1 MPHPKSHTG
10 CAGLFASK
18 LAPTGDL
25 RQASISRLPKSS
37 LWEQSLLAIVVGQVA
52 RMLDVS
58 ASSRA
63 SSLPQGSAAGFDF
76 PATQVFSVGAK
87 LARDSGGSGCKD
99 VGCVGLF
106 ASKLAP
112 TEDLRQASISRL
124 PKSSLW
130 EQSLL
135 AIAVGQVA
143 RMLDVSAS
151 SRASSLP
158 QGICGRLRFPGY
170 PNLLCGSK
178 ACSR

>member
-1 MPHPKSHTG
+1 MKEAPFGVLFFRPHFMPHPKSHTG

-63 SSLPQGSAAGFDF
+63 SSLPQG
-76 PATQVFSVGAK
+76 
-87 LARDSGGSGCKD
+87 
-99 VGCVGLF
+99 
-106 ASKLAP
+106 
-112 TEDLRQASISRL
+112 
-124 PKSSLW
+124 
-130 EQSLL
+130 
-135 AIAVGQVA
+135 
-143 RMLDVSAS
+143 
-151 SRASSLP
+151 
-158 QGICGRLRFPGY
+158 ICGRLRFPGY
-170 PNLLCGSK
+170 PSLLCGSK